1 MSGIFDINELIKRT
15 IKYLIEGLMVS
26 IAAFAIPKRS
36 LNFEEIIALALTASA
51 TFAILDTFLPAMGV
65 SAKQGVGLGIGLR
78 LSQVPAFI

>member
-1 MSGIFDINELIKRT
+1 MSGLFDINEIIKRT

-51 TFAILDTFLPAMGV
+51 TFAILDTFIPAVAV

-78 LSQVPAFI
+78 LSQVPAFL